1 MEIELSPPV
10 LRLIVAVMDVLSST
24 AAGKPYKIS
33 GPIPGFVQLP
43 PLLALQTAVPLEPLE
58 PLEPHPASAST
69 RMSERMNLKPPRRV
83 LVVTPS
89 LPSY

>member
-58 PLEPHPASAST
+58 PHPASAST